1 MPEKTAEPEIRAQV
15 ERVTY
20 YNEENHYTI
29 AKVRIEGRNSQVT
42 VVGTLYSVV
51 PGESLRLKG
60 SWEVHPRWGEQF
72 RIASYETLMPATVK
86 GIERYLGSG
95 MIKGIGPVMAKRLV
109 ARFREETLDVID
121 TDMDRLGEVPGIG
134 QKRIEMI
141 RMAWEE
147 QKEVR
152 NVMVF
157 LQGNG
162 VSPAYAAKIYRFYG
176 GDAVRM
182 VRENPYR
189 LAVDIFGI
197 GFLTADSI
205 AAKLG
210 IGKEAPL
217 RIETGI
223 LYVLGQLASEGH
235 LFFPRDLLVERCSEA
250 LEVDRE
256 RIPQALSSLAVQR
269 KVVLEEPGQLSG
281 GAARYRDGIVYLA
294 SLYVSE
300 KGTAELLARLAAH
313 PRQMRLVNVEE
324 ALRWVE
330 GTGGVSFSLR
340 QLDAVRASLEQKVL
354 VITGGPGTGKTTIIK
369 GIIAIAGKTGQKVL
383 LAAPT
388 GRAAKRMTEATGM
401 EARTIH
407 RLLEYG
413 PGSVS
418 SEGGFKRNESNH
430 LDAGLIIIDEASMV
444 DVSLMYHLLKA
455 VPPQATLVLVG
466 DVDQLPSVGP
476 GSVLKDII
484 SSGCVG
490 CVRLSE
496 IFRQS
501 TKSMIIVNAHRI
513 NAGEMPF
520 FEKNAGQGHD
530 FVFVDIEDPDEVLR
544 YVVGLCRDE
553 IPSRFGFHPVK
564 DVQVLTPMHR
574 GVVGV
579 SNMNARLQEAL
590 NSSTDGISRGGRFFK
605 RGDKVLQTR
614 NNYEKDV
621 YNGDIGT
628 VISMDR
634 EVQELKVDFEGKVV
648 SYDFN
653 ELDELILAYA
663 ISVHKSQGSE
673 YPVVVMP
680 ILTQHYL
687 LLQRNLL
694 YTAITRG
701 KKLVYLVGTRKALSI
716 AIRNDTPHRRYTL
729 LAERLREAETVS
741 GSRSQVSS

>member
-1 MPEKTAEPEIRAQV
+1 MFENASEPEIRAQV

-29 AKVRIEGRNSQVT
+29 AKVKIEGRNSQVT
-42 VVGTLYSVV
+42 IVGTLYSLV
-51 PGESLRLKG
+51 PGEVLRLKG
-60 SWEVHPRWGEQF
+60 GWEVHPRWGEQF
-72 RIASYETLMPATVK
+72 KITSYETLMPATVK

-109 ARFREETLDVID
+109 ARFREATLDVID
-121 TDMDRLGEVPGIG
+121 TDMDRLREVPGIG
-134 QKRIEMI
+134 QKRIDMI
-141 RMAWEE
+141 RTAWEE

-162 VSPAYAAKIYRFYG
+162 VSPSYAAKIYRFYG

-210 IGKEAPL
+210 IGKDAPL

-235 LFFPRDLLVERCSEA
+235 LFFPRDLLVERCAEV

-256 RIPQALSSLAVQR
+256 KIPQALANLAAQK
-269 KVVLEEPGQLSG
+269 KVVLDEPGQLSG
-281 GAARYRDGIVYLA
+281 GTVRYRDGIVYLA
-294 SLYVSE
+294 SLYISE
-300 KGTAELLARLAAH
+300 KGTAELLGALHSH
-313 PRQMRLVNVEE
+313 PRQMRLINVEE

-330 GTGGVSFSLR
+330 GTQGVSFSPR
-340 QLDAVRASLEQKVL
+340 QLEAVRASLEQKVL
-354 VITGGPGTGKTTIIK
+354 VVTGGPGTGKTTIIR

-388 GRAAKRMTEATGM
+388 GRAAKRMTEATGA

-413 PGSVS
+413 PGSAS
-418 SEGGFKRNESNH
+418 SEGGFKRNESNP
-430 LDAGLIIIDEASMV
+430 LDAGLIVIDEASMV
-444 DVSLMYHLLKA
+444 DVTLMYHLLKA
-455 VPPQATLVLVG
+455 VPPQASLVLVG

-476 GSVLKDII
+476 GSVLNDII
-484 SSGCVG
+484 TSGCVRT
-490 CVRLSE
+490 VRLDE

-501 TKSMIIVNAHRI
+501 TKSMIIVNAHRV

-520 FEKNAGQGHD
+520 FEKHTGQGHD
-530 FVFVDIEDPDEVLR
+530 FFFVDIEDPDEVLR
-544 YVVGLCRDE
+544 YVVRLCRDV
-553 IPSRFGFHPVK
+553 IPTRFGLHPVS

-574 GVVGV
+574 GIVGV
-579 SNMNARLQEAL
+579 SNMNERLQEAL
-590 NSSTDGISRGGRFFK
+590 NASTDGISRAGRFFK

-628 VISMDR
+628 VIAMDR
-634 EVQELKVDFEGKVV
+634 EVQELRVDFEGKVV

-653 ELDELILAYA
+653 EMDELILAYA

-673 YPVVVMP
+673 YPAVVMP

-701 KKLVYLVGTRKALSI
+701 KKLVYLVGTKKALSI
-716 AIRNDTPHRRYTL
+716 AIRNDKPRRRYTL
-729 LAERLREAETVS
+729 LAERLRET
-741 GSRSQVSS
+741 

>member
-1 MPEKTAEPEIRAQV
+1 V

-20 YNEENHYTI
+20 YNEENNYTI
-29 AKVRIEGRNSQVT
+29 AKVKIEGRNSQVT

-51 PGESLRLKG
+51 PGEVLRLKG

-72 RIASYETLMPATVK
+72 KITSYETLMPATVK

-95 MIKGIGPVMAKRLV
+95 MIKGIGPVMARRLV
-109 ARFREETLDVID
+109 ARFREATLDVID
-121 TDMDRLGEVPGIG
+121 TDMDRLREVPGIG
-134 QKRIEMI
+134 QRRIDMI
-141 RMAWEE
+141 RKAWEE

-162 VSPAYAAKIYRFYG
+162 VSPSYAAKIYRFYG

-182 VRENPYR
+182 VSQNPYR

-210 IGKEAPL
+210 IVKDAPL

-235 LFFPRDLLVERCSEA
+235 LFFPRDLLVERCSEV

-256 RIPQALSSLAVQR
+256 KIPEALSSLVAQK
-269 KVVLEEPGQLSG
+269 KVVLDEPGQLSG
-281 GAARYRDGIVYLA
+281 DAVRYRGGIVYLA
-294 SLYVSE
+294 PLYVSE
-300 KGTAELLARLAAH
+300 KGTAELLGWLASH
-313 PRQMRLVNVEE
+313 PRQLRLVNVEE

-330 GTGGVSFSLR
+330 GTQGISFSLR
-340 QLDAVRASLEQKVL
+340 QLEAVRASLEQKVL

-388 GRAAKRMTEATGM
+388 GRAAKRMTEATRA

-407 RLLEYG
+407 RLLEYS
-413 PGSVS
+413 PGRAP
-418 SEGGFKRNESNH
+418 SEGVFKRNESNP
-430 LDAGLIIIDEASMV
+430 LDAGLIIIDEASMG

-455 VPPQATLVLVG
+455 VPPQATLILVG

-484 SSGCVG
+484 ASGSVG
-490 CVRLSE
+490 CVRLNE

-520 FEKNAGQGHD
+520 FDKHAGQGHD
-530 FVFVDIEDPDEVLR
+530 FFFVDIEDPDEVLQ
-544 YVVGLCRDE
+544 YVVSLCRDV
-553 IPSRFGFHPVK
+553 IPSRFGLHPVN
-564 DVQVLTPMHR
+564 DIQVLTPMHR

-590 NSSTDGISRGGRFFK
+590 NTSTDGISRAGRFFK
-605 RGDKVLQTR
+605 KGDKVLQTR

-628 VISMDR
+628 VIAMDR
-634 EVQELKVDFEGKVV
+634 EVQELSVDFEGKIV

-653 ELDELILAYA
+653 EVDELILAYA

-673 YPVVVMP
+673 YPAVVMP

-701 KKLVYLVGTRKALSI
+701 KRLVYLVGTRKALSI
-716 AIRNDTPHRRYTL
+716 AIRNDKPHRRYTL
-729 LAERLREAETVS
+729 LAERLREAKTVS
-741 GSRSQVSS
+741 GSRSQASS